1 MRRCDYC
8 GGELPT
14 RARRDRRTC
23 STRCR
28 VALHRANSL
37 PTELTSRARWVR
49 HDRKRPITVHGAPAS
64 TTDPATWSTYAQAK
78 RSRVGDGLGYVLV
91 AGDGVVCLDL
101 DHVLDG
107 GELVPEA
114 EALLDRLPAT
124 YVEVS
129 PSGTGLHVWGR
140 GDLVIGRR
148 TVVDGVRL
156 EAYGDRRFIT
166 VTGRRWRGAPCR
178 LADLEIRSA
187 QTPGFSR
194 GVSASTPL
202 EQ

>member
-23 STRCR
+23 STRFR

-78 RSRVGDGLGYVLV
+78 SSRVGVWLSYVLV
-91 AGDGVVCLDL
+91 AVAVVVCL
-101 DHVLDG
+101 VM
-107 GELVPEA
+107 V
-114 EALLDRLPAT
+114 
-124 YVEVS
+124 YM
-129 PSGTGLHVWGR
+129 
-140 GDLVIGRR
+140 I
-148 TVVDGVRL
+148 
-156 EAYGDRRFIT
+156 
-166 VTGRRWRGAPCR
+166 
-178 LADLEIRSA
+178 
-187 QTPGFSR
+187 
-194 GVSASTPL
+194 
-202 EQ
+202 